1 MHNDRTESTLE
12 MDRNRI
18 ITNFCSS
25 VKLDHKV
32 SLLPSFGTL
41 GLDTT
46 LRNLHKL
53 TWVAADWQE
62 DEEDDETT
70 GMSDWTAATVVA
82 GVKISC

>member
-1 MHNDRTESTLE
+1 M
-12 MDRNRI
+12 
-18 ITNFCSS
+18 
-25 VKLDHKV
+25 KLKHKV

-41 GLDTT
+41 GLDTP
-46 LRNLHKL
+46 LRNLNKL

-62 DEEDDETT
+62 DEDDDETT